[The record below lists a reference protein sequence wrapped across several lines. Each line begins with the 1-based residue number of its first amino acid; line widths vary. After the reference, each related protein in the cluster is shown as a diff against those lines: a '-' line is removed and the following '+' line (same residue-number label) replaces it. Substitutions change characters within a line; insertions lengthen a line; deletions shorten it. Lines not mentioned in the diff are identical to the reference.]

1 MKRGVSRLTIIAVI
15 LVVILAGIAAY
26 IFLLTPPEEV
36 KEIRIGIAGPLE
48 YIHGIGHRRGA
59 EMAVEEINNAGGIII
74 NGTRYMLKLFFEDTR
89 EADPTIPVEE
99 GVAAISRLATVH
111 KVHVIIGGFR
121 SDVVI
126 AMQEE
131 AMKYKIPFIV
141 AGASANTIT
150 ERVLENYDKYK
161 YTFRITPT
169 NSTTLALTYIE
180 IYKYLRQEYGFT
192 KVYIIAEDALWTRLM
207 VDRVL
212 LAYLPKLGYEIV
224 GGPTFVPLDAR
235 DLSAE
240 MTDIINSGAEVI
252 ATIFSGDVGIIFTK
266 YWADM
271 GVKAVPIGINVYSQL
286 ETYWETT
293 EGKTNLEATLTDVGT
308 LEGPIG
314 GTFYQAY
321 VEKYG
326 ESPVY
331 TAPATYQAVYLVAKA
346 IEKAQSLDPDKIVK
360 ALEEI
365 GYKGIMGNEL
375 APLGNRFL
383 IKFTKSHDIMWGVTD
398 PNKGMI
404 MGLQQWQDG
413 KRVIVWPPA
422 AATGELKL
430 P

>member
-1 MKRGVSRLTIIAVI
+1 
-15 LVVILAGIAAY
+15 
-26 IFLLTPPEEV
+26 
-36 KEIRIGIAGPLE
+36 
-48 YIHGIGHRRGA
+48 
-59 EMAVEEINNAGGIII
+59 MAVEEINNAGGIII

-169 NSTTLALTYIE
+169 NSTTLALAYIE

-314 GTFYQAY
+314 GAFYRAY